1 MEELAS
7 KYEMNKWLISR
18 NIISVFCVFNHFHAN
33 DVHEC
38 DFENR
43 HFNVRGFY
51 AFVLVYF
58 TYNIQTITLSVV
70 SLTCIASASRLLVYA
85 LEIFSLTD
93 SLAYLLISYVS
104 VAVRNTAIINRYFY
118 TCSCVFACWLKRVE
132 TLNVWKPPRLF
143 ICCCWCASVSHTTA
157 LSTNDLLTGK
167 TSLEVAP
174 IILAQKKLTNGHL

>member
-1 MEELAS
+1 
-7 KYEMNKWLISR
+7 MNKWLISR

-70 SLTCIASASRLLVYA
+70 SLTCVASASRLLVYA

-93 SLAYLLISYVS
+93 SLAYLLINYVS

-132 TLNVWKPPRLF
+132 TARVVYLLLLMCFRLPHYRTQYQWFTYWKDLTRGCADHFSTKEFDKWPSAAVVVLNS
-143 ICCCWCASVSHTTA
+143 C
-157 LSTNDLLTGK
+157 LL
-167 TSLEVAP
+167 
-174 IILAQKKLTNGHL
+174 